1 MTKKALKARLNTRL
15 FLRLGLN
22 YPAREAGSFIL
33 LIALKSTLRTHV
45 YLLKEVL
52 EVPLGFALYINSL
65 EALITL
71 EKYSNL
77 IIAFIKDY

>member
-1 MTKKALKARLNTRL
+1 MTKKALKAWLDTRF

-22 YPAREAGSFIL
+22 YLAYKAGSFIL
-33 LIALKSTLRTHV
+33 LMALKSTLGAHV

-52 EVPLGFALYINSL
+52 EVPLGFILYINSL
-65 EALITL
+65 KALIAL

-77 IIAFIKDY
+77 IVAFIKDY